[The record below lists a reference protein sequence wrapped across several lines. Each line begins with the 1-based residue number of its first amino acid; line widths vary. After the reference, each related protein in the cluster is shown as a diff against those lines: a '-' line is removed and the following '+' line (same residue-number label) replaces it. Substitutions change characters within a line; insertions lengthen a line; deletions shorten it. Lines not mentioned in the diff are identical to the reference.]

1 MTTEAVHNDIAEGE
15 DATSYGEEEDASDDF
30 SGTEDDSSDDDFE
43 FKDLEKEIYGRL
55 GGPPPE
61 LKDAIGMI
69 ATIDQKDVK
78 SSSNKEKKQPTS
90 VKKEPKINRT
100 PLQEITS
107 KDNEKTMDEN
117 KAKQI
122 IETVTQSKV
131 AALAKTIPAME
142 AAVMTSEETKNTP
155 TIKNS
160 NNVNQSSADKVE
172 SVKKG
177 KDEDEPPKDDCGCT
191 VM

>member
-1 MTTEAVHNDIAEGE
+1 MTTEAVHNDIAEDE

-61 LKDAIGMI
+61 LKEAIGKI
-69 ATIDQKDVK
+69 PAIDQKAVK
-78 SSSNKEKKQPTS
+78 ISSNKEKKQHTNG
-90 VKKEPKINRT
+90 KKEPKINRN

-117 KAKQI
+117 KANQI

-155 TIKNS
+155 IIKNS
-160 NNVNQSSADKVE
+160 KNVNQSSADKVE
-172 SVKKG
+172 PVKKG
-177 KDEDEPPKDDCGCT
+177 KDEDEAPKDDCGCT